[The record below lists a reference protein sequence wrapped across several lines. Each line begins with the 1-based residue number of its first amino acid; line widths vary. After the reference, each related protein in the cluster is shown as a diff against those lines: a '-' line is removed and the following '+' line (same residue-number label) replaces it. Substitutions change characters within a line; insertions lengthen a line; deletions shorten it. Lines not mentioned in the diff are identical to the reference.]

1 METVAADQRGGKR
14 GGFEVH
20 FGREAPGGDGKLVAY
35 ATDEHSLW
43 VWFFGWELVVSRKVG
58 VNPTG

>member
-1 METVAADQRGGKR
+1 METVASKR
-14 GGFEVH
+14 GKEPRVWDFH
-20 FGREAPGGDGKLVAY
+20 FGREAPGGDGKLVDY

-43 VWFFGWELVVSRKVG
+43 LWFFGWELIISRKVG